1 MTWFSI
7 IALAGA
13 MFLLASTPGPGVF
26 ATLARALTSGFSHA
40 AVVVAGIVLGDL
52 VFLLLAIYGL
62 AVIADI
68 LGNFFAIVRYV
79 GGIYLIWLGY
89 KMWTS
94 KPEQPE
100 IQGINELSW
109 KANFLS
115 GFVITLG
122 NPKVILFYLGFLP
135 TFLNLSSLT
144 YFDVFIAATVV
155 SVVLGSVLLGYAF
168 AAARAR
174 HLFKSPRAMKILN
187 RSSGGVMMATG
198 SVLLSRN

>member
-26 ATLARALTSGFSHA
+26 ATLARALTSGFPHA
-40 AVVVAGIVLGDL
+40 ATVVAGIVLGDL

-62 AVIADI
+62 AAIADI
-68 LGNFFAIVRYV
+68 LGNFFAIVRYA
-79 GGIYLIWLGY
+79 GGLYLIWLGY
-89 KMWTS
+89 KIWTS

-100 IQGINELSW
+100 IEGINELSW

-144 YFDVFIAATVV
+144 HFDVFIAATVV

-198 SVLLSRN
+198 SVLISRN